1 VADIRFMR
9 ASPGPVLRAP
19 WSTAALAALLA
30 VLTPAT
36 AWIVGER
43 AAIAAPRTVVIA
55 GIAGVAPSPIAP
67 TDLTA
72 PVPGPEPEAKAST
85 KPEPHLLV
93 RAKPGLVARRNP
105 WAGAPVVATVAH
117 VSKYYHQPL
126 VLWVE
131 EVSLNGEWGLVEL
144 PYVWPRRE
152 GWIHLDGLERS
163 TTWIT
168 VRVDLSDH
176 MVRVYKRDELLLKMA
191 GATGAASSPTPPG
204 DYVVSDHVTFPGG
217 GSLGTYAFGISGI
230 QPRLPAGWTGGNQLA
245 IHGTNAPWSIG
256 KSASAGCIR
265 VAEWA
270 LDALKPLLRQGTPVL
285 IRP

>member
-1 VADIRFMR
+1 MR
-9 ASPGPVLRAP
+9 ASPGPVLRVS
-19 WSTAALAALLA
+19 WSATILAALLA
-30 VLTPAT
+30 ALTPAT

-43 AAIAAPRTVVIA
+43 AALAAPRPVVV
-55 GIAGVAPSPIAP
+55 AGVAPSSPAAP
-67 TDLTA
+67 ALVV
-72 PVPGPEPEAKAST
+72 PVPAPGPDPETAARPK
-85 KPEPHLLV
+85 PHLLV
-93 RAKPGLVARRNP
+93 RAVAGLVARRNP
-105 WAGAPVVATVAH
+105 WADAPVVGAVAH

-131 EVSLNGEWGLVEL
+131 DVSRNREWGLVEL

-152 GWIHLDGLERS
+152 GWIRLDGLDRS

-168 VRVDLSDH
+168 VRVDLSEH

-204 DYVVSDHVTFPGG
+204 DYVVSDHVAFPGG

-256 KSASAGCIR
+256 TSASAGCIR
-265 VAEWA
+265 VGEWA
-270 LDALKPLLRQGTPVL
+270 LDALKPLLRHGTPVL